1 MGTLGE
7 KIPNRFIHNILF
19 GVLRSNDKF
28 SHEKADRELGYHPRD
43 LYDTLKDTVK
53 WMASSGMLKKADSLS
68 FAASEK

>member
-1 MGTLGE
+1 MLQ
-7 KIPNRFIHNILF
+7 
-19 GVLRSNDKF
+19 SNDKF

-53 WMASSGMLKKADSLS
+53 WMASSGMLKKVGGLS